1 MERRSFLSAGLGLAT
16 VGTVSAKNKENNL
29 DNTLAGEG
37 NELYEWRTYDIKWGS
52 NVKLLTTYLKD
63 VLKPTLLR
71 HGAKQVMVF
80 DEIAP
85 GSPKK
90 IYALISYP
98 DANTYMSCQNLSAD
112 ESYNK
117 SAESYNSIAP
127 DKPLYNRFNSSLLV
141 AFDGMKEMLDP
152 VNNAT
157 VFELRIYEGYS
168 EDAVRRKIKMFD
180 DEEIELFHKVG
191 LNPVFFGKMISGPYR
206 PCLVYMLNFTDMD
219 AHGAAWKEFIKAPEW
234 NEMKVKPMYANT
246 VSNIRN
252 TFLKQI

>member
-1 MERRSFLSAGLGLAT
+1 MERRSFLSAGLGLTALGTTSAT
-16 VGTVSAKNKENNL
+16 GKLENRSI
-29 DNTLAGEG
+29 AGG

-52 NVKLLTTYLKD
+52 DVKLLITYLKD

-85 GSPKK
+85 GGPNK
-90 IYALISYP
+90 IFALISYP
-98 DANTYMSCQNLSAD
+98 DANTYVSCQQISAD
-112 ESYNK
+112 EKYSM
-117 SAESYNSIAP
+117 SAKSYNSIAP
-127 DKPLYNRFNSSLLV
+127 DKALYNRFNSSLLL

-168 EDAVRRKIKMFD
+168 EDAVRRKIAMFD
-180 DEEIELFHKVG
+180 DEEIALFHKVG
-191 LNPVFFGKMISGPYR
+191 LHPVFFGKMISGPYR

-219 AHGAAWKEFIKAPEW
+219 AHGVAWKAFLQAPEW
-234 NEMKVKPMYANT
+234 NEMKVKPKYANT